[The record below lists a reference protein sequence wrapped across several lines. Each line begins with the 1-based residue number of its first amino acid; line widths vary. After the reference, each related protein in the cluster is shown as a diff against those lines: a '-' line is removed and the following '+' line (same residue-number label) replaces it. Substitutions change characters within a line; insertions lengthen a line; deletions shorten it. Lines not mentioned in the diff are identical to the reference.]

1 LSTELVGRTEDK
13 YHTILDDAFQLGG
26 KGKKNR
32 RRLEERRGERERERG
47 GSTDVSLNWNITRAV
62 VLEVT
67 NINFLNA
74 HFTMIYENIT
84 SLHVSLI
91 FGTVCQTVLWVSVL

>member
-13 YHTILDDAFQLGG
+13 YHTILDDAFQWGVDRKKVGKGQGG

-67 NINFLNA
+67 K
-74 HFTMIYENIT
+74 
-84 SLHVSLI
+84 
-91 FGTVCQTVLWVSVL
+91 

>member
-13 YHTILDDAFQLGG
+13 YHTILDDAFQWGVDRKKVGKGQGG

-47 GSTDVSLNWNITRAV
+47 GSTDVSLN
-62 VLEVT
+62 
-67 NINFLNA
+67 
-74 HFTMIYENIT
+74 
-84 SLHVSLI
+84 
-91 FGTVCQTVLWVSVL
+91 